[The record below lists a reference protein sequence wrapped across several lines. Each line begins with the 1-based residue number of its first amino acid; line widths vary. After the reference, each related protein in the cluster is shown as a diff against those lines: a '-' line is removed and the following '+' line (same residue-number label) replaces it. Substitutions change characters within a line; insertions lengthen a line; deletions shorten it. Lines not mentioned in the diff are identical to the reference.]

1 MRSRT
6 WTPRSISARL
16 LAVGAL
22 AVALASCGDSG
33 GDASSTRPRSTG
45 SGSAAPESFDI
56 GVLQIAEAAV
66 LDDIV
71 AAFQDRLTEELA
83 PATVDFD
90 RQNAQGDQSLIASLA
105 RDFASS
111 DADAFAVIGTPAVI
125 AMAQQ
130 ITDRPIVAIA
140 MGDPVGAGVADSL
153 EAPGGNVTGSIDYVD
168 PADILEQ
175 LLKASPAPRRI
186 GTVYDPSNQ
195 NMQVWVA
202 DLTAAVEAEGD
213 LELVEATVSGPGDV
227 ATAARSLDGRVDAIL
242 IGPDATVVG
251 GIEAVGAAAAAARVP
266 LYTAGGEAS
275 IDGVLAS
282 IGPDYP
288 LVGELAAEAASTVL
302 EGTPPAEVPFG
313 EPTGVLLQINQA
325 TMDTLS
331 VTFPADVL
339 ADATLQ

>member
-1 MRSRT
+1 MPSRIRNYSV
-6 WTPRSISARL
+6 PARL
-16 LAVGAL
+16 LVVGVL
-22 AVALASCGDSG
+22 AVAVASCGDSG
-33 GDASSTRPRSTG
+33 DDASSVGSSATG
-45 SGSAAPESFDI
+45 AGSEAPDSFDV

-71 AAFQDRLTEELA
+71 AAFQDRLSDELA
-83 PATVDFD
+83 PATVDFAL
-90 RQNAQGDQSLIASLA
+90 QNAQGDQSLIASLA
-105 RDFASS
+105 RQFASS

-168 PADILEQ
+168 PAVILEE
-175 LLKASPAPRRI
+175 LLKASPAPRRL
-186 GTVYDPSNQ
+186 GTLYDPSNQ

-213 LELVEATVSGPGDV
+213 LVLVEATVSGPGDV

-251 GIEAVGAAAAAARVP
+251 GLEAVGAAAASARVP

-302 EGTPPAEVPFG
+302 EGTSPGEVPFG
-313 EPTGVLLQINQA
+313 EPTGVLLQINRA
-325 TMDTLS
+325 TMDALG

-339 ADATLQ
+339 EDATLQ

>member
-1 MRSRT
+1 
-6 WTPRSISARL
+6 
-16 LAVGAL
+16 
-22 AVALASCGDSG
+22 VAAASCGDSG
-33 GDASSTRPRSTG
+33 GDASSTGSSSAG
-45 SGSAAPESFDI
+45 SGSEAPDSFDV

-71 AAFQDRLTEELA
+71 AAFQERLTEELA

-90 RQNAQGDQSLIASLA
+90 LQNAQGDQSLIASLA
-105 RDFASS
+105 RDFAAS

-140 MGDPVGAGVADSL
+140 MGDPVGAGVAESL

-168 PADILEQ
+168 PAVILER
-175 LLKASPAPRRI
+175 LLRASPEPRRL

-202 DLTAAVEAEGD
+202 DLTAAVQAEGD
-213 LELVEATVSGPGDV
+213 IELVEATISGPGDV

-242 IGPDATVVG
+242 IGPDATVIG
-251 GIEAVGAAAAAARVP
+251 GVEAVGAAAASAAIP
-266 LYTAGGEAS
+266 LYVAGGDAS
-275 IDGVLAS
+275 IDGILAS

-288 LVGELAAEAASTVL
+288 VVGELAAEAASTVL
-302 EGTPPAEVPFG
+302 EGAPPGEVPFG
-313 EPTGVLLQINQA
+313 EPTGVVLQINQA
-325 TMDTLS
+325 TLDALG

-339 ADATLQ
+339 EDATVQ

>member
-1 MRSRT
+1 MRTRT
-6 WTPRSISARL
+6 RFHLSVPAPL
-16 LAVGAL
+16 VAVGVL
-22 AVALASCGDSG
+22 AVAAATLGHSG
-33 GDASSTRPRSTG
+33 GNVSSAGSSSTAAG
-45 SGSAAPESFDI
+45 AEAPESFDV

-83 PATVDFD
+83 PATVDFVL
-90 RQNAQGDQSLIASLA
+90 QNAQGDQSLIASLA

-125 AMAQQ
+125 AVAQQ
-130 ITDRPIVAIA
+130 ITDRPIIAIA
-140 MGDPVGAGVADSL
+140 MGDPVGAGLADSL
-153 EAPGGNVTGSIDYVD
+153 EAPGGNVTGSIDYVE
-168 PADILEQ
+168 PAVILEQ
-175 LLKASPAPRRI
+175 LLTASPMPRRL

-202 DLTAAVEAEGD
+202 DLTAAVEAEGG

-251 GIEAVGAAAAAARVP
+251 GLEAVGAAAASAGTP
-266 LYTAGGEAS
+266 LYVAGGEAS

-288 LVGELAAEAASTVL
+288 LVGELAAEAAATVL
-302 EGTPPAEVPFG
+302 HGTPPGEVPFG
-313 EPTGVLLQINQA
+313 KPTGVLLQINQA
-325 TMDTLS
+325 TMDALD
-331 VTFPADVL
+331 VTFPAGVL
-339 ADATLQ
+339 EDATLQ

>member
-1 MRSRT
+1 MRTRT
-6 WTPRSISARL
+6 RFHLSAPARL
-16 LAVGAL
+16 LAVGVL
-22 AVALASCGDSG
+22 AVTVASLGHSG
-33 GDASSTRPRSTG
+33 GNAASAGSSSTGAG
-45 SGSAAPESFDI
+45 SEAPDSFDV

-83 PATVDFD
+83 PATVDFVL
-90 RQNAQGDQSLIASLA
+90 QNAQGDQSLVASLA

-130 ITDRPIVAIA
+130 INDRPIIAIA

-168 PADILEQ
+168 PAVILEQ
-175 LLKASPAPRRI
+175 LLTASPMPRRL

-202 DLTAAVEAEGD
+202 DLTAAVEAQG

-242 IGPDATVVG
+242 IGPDATVAG
-251 GIEAVGAAAAAARVP
+251 GLEAVGAAAASAGTP
-266 LYTAGGEAS
+266 LYVAGGEAS

-288 LVGELAAEAASTVL
+288 LVGELAAEAAATVL
-302 EGTPPAEVPFG
+302 QGTPPGEVSFG
-313 EPTGVLLQINQA
+313 EPTGVLLQINEA
-325 TMDTLS
+325 TMDALE

-339 ADATLQ
+339 ASATLQ

>member
-1 MRSRT
+1 LSV
-6 WTPRSISARL
+6 PARL
-16 LAVGAL
+16 LAAGVL
-22 AVALASCGDSG
+22 AVAVASCDDSG
-33 GDASSTRPRSTG
+33 GDATPASTTSPGASST
-45 SGSAAPESFDI
+45 AAPSEEGESFDV

-71 AAFQDRLTEELA
+71 GAFQDRLTEELA
-83 PATVDFD
+83 PAAVDFD
-90 RQNAQGDQSLIASLA
+90 LQNAQGDQSLIASLA

-175 LLKASPAPRRI
+175 LLEASPAPRRI

-202 DLTAAVEAEGD
+202 DLTAAIEAEGD

-302 EGTPPAEVPFG
+302 EGTPPGEVPFG

-325 TMDTLS
+325 TMDALG

>member
-6 WTPRSISARL
+6 LSHLAIPARL
-16 LAVGAL
+16 LAVGVL
-22 AVALASCGDSG
+22 AVAVASCGDSG
-33 GDASSTRPRSTG
+33 DDSSSAGPGRTGAAS
-45 SGSAAPESFDI
+45 EDSFDV
-56 GVLQIAEAAV
+56 GVLQVAEAAV

-71 AAFQDRLTEELA
+71 AAFQDRLTKELA
-83 PATVDFD
+83 PATVDFAL
-90 RQNAQGDQSLIASLA
+90 QNAQGDQSLIASLA

-153 EAPGGNVTGSIDYVD
+153 EAPGGNVTGSVDYVD
-168 PADILEQ
+168 PAVILEE
-175 LLKASPAPRRI
+175 LLKASPAPRRL

-195 NMQVWVA
+195 NMQVWIA

-213 LELVEATVSGPGDV
+213 LDLVEATVSGPGDV
-227 ATAARSLDGRVDAIL
+227 VTAARSLDGRVDAIL
-242 IGPDATVVG
+242 IGPDATVIG
-251 GIEAVGAAAAAARVP
+251 GVEAVGAAAASAGVP
-266 LYTAGGEAS
+266 LYTAGGDAS

-288 LVGELAAEAASTVL
+288 VVGELAAEAASTVL
-302 EGTPPAEVPFG
+302 EGTPPGEVPFG

-325 TMDTLS
+325 TMDALG

-339 ADATLQ
+339 EDATLQ

>member
-1 MRSRT
+1 MGIRT
-6 WTPRSISARL
+6 E
-16 LAVGAL
+16 
-22 AVALASCGDSG
+22 
-33 GDASSTRPRSTG
+33 
-45 SGSAAPESFDI
+45 APASFDV

-71 AAFQDRLTEELA
+71 AAFQGRLTEELA

-90 RQNAQGDQSLIASLA
+90 LQNAQGDQSLIASLA

-111 DADAFAVIGTPAVI
+111 DAEAFAVIGTPAVI

-130 ITDRPIVAIA
+130 IIDRPIVAIA

-168 PADILEQ
+168 PAIILEQ
-175 LLKASPAPRRI
+175 LLTASPEPQRL

-195 NMQVWVA
+195 SMDLWVA
-202 DLTAAVEAEGD
+202 DLTAAIEAEGD

-242 IGPDATVVG
+242 LGPDPIVAG
-251 GIEAVGAAAAAARVP
+251 GLEAVGAAAASARVP
-266 LYTAGGEAS
+266 LWVAGGDAS

-288 LVGELAAEAASTVL
+288 LVGELAAEAAATVL
-302 EGTPPAEVPFG
+302 EGTPPGEVPFG
-313 EPTGVLLQINQA
+313 EPTGVVLQINRA
-325 TMDTLS
+325 TMDELG
-331 VTFPADVL
+331 VTFPAEVL
-339 ADATLQ
+339 EEATIR

>member
-1 MRSRT
+1 V
-6 WTPRSISARL
+6 
-16 LAVGAL
+16 AV
-22 AVALASCGDSG
+22 ASCGDSDG
-33 GDASSTRPRSTG
+33 DDASPTASSSTSSGSTSSGSTG
-45 SGSAAPESFDI
+45 AGSEAPDSFDV

-83 PATVDFD
+83 PGTVDFD
-90 RQNAQGDQSLIASLA
+90 LQNAQGDQSLIASLA
-105 RDFASS
+105 RNFAAS
-111 DADAFAVIGTPAVI
+111 DADAFAVLGTPAVI

-130 ITDRPIVAIA
+130 ITDRPIIAIA

-168 PADILEQ
+168 PALILEQ
-175 LLKASPAPRRI
+175 LLTASPMPRRL
-186 GTVYDPSNQ
+186 GTVFDPSNQ
-195 NMQVWVA
+195 NMQVWIA

-242 IGPDATVVG
+242 IGPDATVIG
-251 GIEAVGAAAAAARVP
+251 GVEAVGAAAASAGVP
-266 LYTAGGEAS
+266 LYVAGGEAS

-302 EGTPPAEVPFG
+302 RGTPPGEVPFG
-313 EPTGVLLQINQA
+313 EPSGVLLQINQA
-325 TMDTLS
+325 TMDALG
-331 VTFPADVL
+331 VTFPPDVL
-339 ADATLQ
+339 EGAT